1 MAMIRCKECN
11 AEISDKAVA
20 CPKCGA
26 ELKKGKTR
34 GALKSVVVVGV
45 ILVAAFFA
53 MDAMFSSDEAK
64 WAKQDFDRS
73 RQDLWRATNR

>member
-11 AEISDKAVA
+11 AEISDQAAA

-26 ELKKGKTR
+26 ELRKGKTR
-34 GALKSVVVVGV
+34 GALKTVVVVGV

-53 MDAMFSSDEAK
+53 MDAMFSSDSVKRAN
-64 WAKQDFDRS
+64 ADFDRA
-73 RQDLWRATNR
+73 RDNAWRASH